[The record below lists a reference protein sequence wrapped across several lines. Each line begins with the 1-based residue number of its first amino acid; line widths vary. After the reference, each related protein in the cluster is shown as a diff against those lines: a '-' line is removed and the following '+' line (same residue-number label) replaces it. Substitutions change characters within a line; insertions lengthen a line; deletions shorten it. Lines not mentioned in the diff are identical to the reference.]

1 MARCIT
7 KTIMFVVVMKSI
19 MPVADWD
26 RAINALS
33 LPDSGWKL
41 LILAATYVVFIFSII
56 VQGLI
61 AAKVAGRPG
70 RTPDCR
76 NDPFLCL

>member
-1 MARCIT
+1 M
-7 KTIMFVVVMKSI
+7 TILEIASLLIVLAGAFG
-19 MPVADWD
+19 
-26 RAINALS
+26 AINALS

-41 LILAATYVVFIFSII
+41 LILAATYVVVIFSII
-56 VQGLI
+56 VPGLI
-61 AAKVAGRPG
+61 AAKVAGRQG